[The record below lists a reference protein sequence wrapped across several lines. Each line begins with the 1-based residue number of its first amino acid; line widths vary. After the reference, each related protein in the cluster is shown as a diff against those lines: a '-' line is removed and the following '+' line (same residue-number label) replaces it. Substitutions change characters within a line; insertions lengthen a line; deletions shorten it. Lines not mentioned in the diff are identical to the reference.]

1 MKRIAYPL
9 VLSAAAAAVAAAS
22 PSPAKLHAA
31 MHIKPGLWEFDDQAK
46 VTGDSVFADALV
58 AGVPP
63 AQRAQHL
70 AQLRQ
75 MIAQP
80 GRERECMSQAT
91 FEQRV
96 FLTETGCKRTVVSN
110 AANRLDVVTQ
120 CRAQD
125 GGLTQIKNGRVLAT
139 SPTSAIMS
147 FHSVS
152 TRGGKTM
159 TVDSLENGRW
169 VSASCGNVHGI
180 QQLR

>member
-1 MKRIAYPL
+1 MKAIGYPL
-9 VLSAAAAAVAAAS
+9 VVSTALLTAAA
-22 PSPAKLHAA
+22 PPPAKVHAA
-31 MHIKPGLWEFDDQAK
+31 LHIKPGLWEFEDRAR

-58 AGVPP
+58 AGIPP

-80 GRERECMSQAT
+80 GRERECISQAT

-96 FLTETGCKRTVVSN
+96 FLTETGCKRTIVSN
-110 AANRLDVVTQ
+110 TAKRLEVVTQ

-125 GGLTQIKNGRVLAT
+125 GALTQIKNGRVLAT
-139 SPTSAIMS
+139 SPTSAMTS
-147 FHSVS
+147 FHAVS
-152 TRGGKTM
+152 TRGRKTM
-159 TVDSLENGRW
+159 TVDSLETGHW